1 MSMRPVQAA
10 ALVLYAAAALVWI
23 YGVLDND
30 NVADHVGYWAAVAGT
45 IVVYV
50 VVAAALGRWWA
61 LVLPLVT
68 FLLSLPAG
76 DNPDRSGD
84 VTWVPLYAVFFAP
97 WAYAGILAGLL
108 SARLARRSIPGPRA

>member
-1 MSMRPVQAA
+1 MSARPIQVA

-23 YGVLDND
+23 YAVLDND

-45 IVVYV
+45 IVVYA

-61 LVLPLVT
+61 LLLPLAT

-76 DNPDRSGD
+76 DNPGRSGD
-84 VTWVPLYAVFFAP
+84 VTWVPLYAIFFAP
-97 WAYAGILAGLL
+97 WAYLGIAAGLL
-108 SARLARRSIPGPRA
+108 AARLARRS